1 MIYLQMFLLGPRH
14 CINWGAL
21 HRCGV
26 CRFLPWP
33 FSSPLFSFFHCSEVV
48 QGLLIMV
55 FNSELNG
62 VMGSIYIGVTRRV
75 LHSIIV
81 EVNGGGVVLCPLGSQ
96 ALPDLG

>member
-1 MIYLQMFLLGPRH
+1 
-14 CINWGAL
+14 
-21 HRCGV
+21 
-26 CRFLPWP
+26 
-33 FSSPLFSFFHCSEVV
+33 
-48 QGLLIMV
+48 MV

-62 VMGSIYIGVTRRV
+62 VMGNIYTGVTRRV